1 MAHFSI
7 PAPCAPKGYAYTLNS
22 MRHTQKAERGPAV
35 AVETVGLR
43 KSFGQNPV
51 LRGIDLAIYAGEVFA
66 LLGPNGAGKTTLVH
80 ILSTLIGSDSG
91 TARFGGFDIG
101 ADGDSVRGIIALT
114 GQYAAVDGL
123 LTGRENLEMM
133 SRLHDLGR
141 KAARRRA
148 RELLERFDLVAAAD
162 RRVDSYSGGMR
173 RRLDIA
179 VSLITSPRVLF
190 LDEPTTGLDPRSR
203 NEVWALV
210 RELADEGVTILLTT
224 QYLEE
229 ADRLADRIA
238 VLDGGAIVASGSA
251 TELKQR
257 VGSARIEVGFD
268 HADAVSVPTDGS
280 LRGIHA
286 ALDELLSAGHGDGA
300 VELRSP
306 TLDDAFLALTG
317 RHAETADPAEEA
329 LPYEKKEAV

>member
-1 MAHFSI
+1 MR
-7 PAPCAPKGYAYTLNS
+7 YTQNGWPDP
-22 MRHTQKAERGPAV
+22 TV

-43 KSFGQNPV
+43 KSFGRNPV
-51 LRGIDLAIYAGEVFA
+51 LQGIDLTIHAGQVFA

-80 ILSTLIGSDSG
+80 ILSTLIAPDSG
-91 TARFGGFDIG
+91 IARVGGFDVR

-133 SRLHDLGR
+133 SRLHDLDR

-148 RELLERFDLVAAAD
+148 RELLERFDLVDAAD
-162 RRVDSYSGGMR
+162 RRADSYSGGMR

-257 VGSARIEVGFD
+257 VGSAQIEVGFD
-268 HADAVSVPTDGS
+268 DADVVSVPTDGS
-280 LRGIHA
+280 MRGIHT
-286 ALDELLSAGHGDGA
+286 ALGELLSAGHGDGA

-317 RHAETADPAEEA
+317 RHAESEGSAGQA
-329 LPYEKKEAV
+329 LPYEKKESV